1 MQTLS
6 NILKKGKSQVTLMV
20 IVGFVVLIVFMLFL
34 FSVNTLNSLKVRSE
48 AKKALTNFIET
59 STIQQYTLSCID
71 TVLNDGL
78 EKITLQGGNIY
89 DYQCP
94 AGLCGVNT
102 SDFIQGKDFLE
113 INISN
118 LNIDNNLYE
127 DNTTLIN
134 VSYGMLISKN
144 DDAGEIYISNS
155 NSLPPTYP
163 IPFKVLNEISGF
175 GDYVAGYFV
184 PMLEGLYG
192 EIHLPFL
199 CENYEDCKYDSQI
212 FASFTNKS
220 MQKQL
225 EEYLEVNVKDCV
237 NFSYFEKLT
246 PYNITEGEVDANINF
261 GVDKVS
267 VVLDFPLQI
276 DVQGKEPVTEILTFN
291 KDKNY
296 RLTKVY
302 RLIHTMLKYDS
313 FDLFFDPLSYKNVYN
328 GGSIDFNC
336 KMLDRSRCYDNQISV
351 YKFSYYTDVAGTRH
365 DDLIVVVDNASKIL
379 GKPLIFPY
387 FIENRRPALDYIH
400 EYPNPELDIV
410 VFENQTIN
418 LNPQAYDPDNDTIQ
432 KYEYSG
438 WREDFYTDFD
448 KDQWYDELGWLDD
461 PPDYAHYTTIHN
473 DNPHNWTNSQQ
484 YIDTEQNASYHVKYG
499 ELGYHDVN
507 ITIWDSEGLRDWQTI
522 KILVRDLPKA
532 IANASNN
539 YSDIPN
545 LKASVEDPYI
555 LDGSLS
561 YAIIGEITQNNWFI
575 WREDLEDI
583 DIHVQLPV
591 ITLPYD
597 VNYDILNL
605 TPYNFNKTFL
615 EDNLPGSEYRTLKLT
630 IGTLVDGSI
639 MEGEPDYLDIEVHQC
654 LPHVNDIDTITPYPY
669 SDKGFQATH
678 VCCADGSGVKSW
690 GTLKD
695 ENDPPCFTK
704 IEYSS
709 LKYFQDNTTDWYTNN
724 FLPES
729 GTPVSYTYV
738 ALNDKVNNI
747 FKRTFTRKCDG
758 SRGNICNGSANADVV
773 TETSCD
779 YIDTT
784 VAGNAWQ
791 DYQCYGPH
799 NDYFSQASEGIID
812 CVIYDETTNFEKLY
826 DGSASS
832 DSCSNQKACY
842 GADLEFNPIYKNDS
856 IGRNADSVEILN
868 PVALSPI
875 VCEKAYCAGSVV
887 TDYTN
892 HDINSGDCT
901 YVYGDDCYCSNECGS
916 AGNCHEKDP
925 GYTFES
931 HVGSGRFDLG
941 CNLDC
946 QVPVCLPY
954 AFNPVN
960 FDCYSICSRDEQCA
974 YGTVCDQGFI
984 VFHEECLKCN
994 LVGDGIQI
1002 SGTHG
1007 AWDCEKACGADDEC
1021 DEVAKNSP
1029 IPTIPGFKCNFDCE
1043 KVPL

>member
-144 DDAGEIYISNS
+144 DDTSEIYISSS
-155 NSLPPTYP
+155 NSLAPTYP
-163 IPFKVLNEISGF
+163 ILFKVLNEISGF

-225 EEYLEVNVKDCV
+225 EEYLEINVKDCV
-237 NFSYFEKLT
+237 NFSYFEQLT

-276 DVQGKEPVTEILTFN
+276 DVQGKEPVTKILTFN

-351 YKFSYYTDVAGTRH
+351 YKFSYYTDAAGTRH

-400 EYPNPELDIV
+400 EYPSPELDIV

-438 WREDFYTDFD
+438 WREDFYTVFN
-448 KDQWYDELGWLDD
+448 KDSWYDEQGWLDD
-461 PPDYAHYTTIHN
+461 PPDYASYTTVHY

-539 YSDIPN
+539 YSDIPD

-654 LPHVNDIDTITPYPY
+654 LPHVNDIDAITPYPY

-678 VCCADGSGVKSW
+678 VCCADGSGVKIW
-690 GTLKD
+690 GELEDLGT
-695 ENDPPCFTK
+695 PCFE
-704 IEYSS
+704 IEEYSS
-709 LKYFQDNTTDWYTNN
+709 LKYFQEHKKDWYNETYLVDSLIEPIGSN
-724 FLPES
+724 FL
-729 GTPVSYTYV
+729 TI
-738 ALNDKVNNI
+738 LLDNDKNDI
-747 FKRTFTRKCDG
+747 YLREFTRNCDG
-758 SRGNICNGSANADVV
+758 TRGNICNGLGEVIFIPLP
-773 TETSCD
+773 CD
-779 YIDTT
+779 DTT
-784 VAGNAWQ
+784 MSWQ
-791 DYQCYGPH
+791 QYKCYGPDE
-799 NDYFSQASEGIID
+799 DYINEVSNPQRS
-812 CVIYDETTNFEKLY
+812 CVIYDKTTNFKKLY
-826 DGSASS
+826 QDSS
-832 DSCSNQKACY
+832 VPPSCSNDLACY
-842 GADLEFNPIYKNDS
+842 GADLINKPIYQNGSWWIADDVKAAD
-856 IGRNADSVEILN
+856 GNAGF
-868 PVALSPI
+868 PI
-875 VCEKAYCAGSVV
+875 VCEKAYCSGGVV
-887 TDYTN
+887 TN
-892 HDINSGDCT
+892 I
-901 YVYGDDCYCSNECGS
+901 YGNCNQIYGNDCYCSEDCVS
-916 AGNCHEKDP
+916 AVGTTSFVGENCNGKDP
-925 GYTFES
+925 GYVWGEQRTDFYRYGCPLTCIAEDCKKYIFDATNFVCRS
-931 HVGSGRFDLG
+931 DCVNNHHCSNNYFCDISSPLVLRDCVECIDHVQSLG
-941 CNLDC
+941 NMGGGL
-946 QVPVCLPY
+946 
-954 AFNPVN
+954 
-960 FDCYSICSRDEQCA
+960 
-974 YGTVCDQGFI
+974 
-984 VFHEECLKCN
+984 
-994 LVGDGIQI
+994 
-1002 SGTHG
+1002 
-1007 AWDCEKACGADDEC
+1007 CEKACGADDEC